1 MNGIWIVLVV
11 SLIGGSVIAEPDKV
25 TSDID
30 VFNKNFNRQQHSA
43 RNLVYRVYDVIPAQ
57 PQPSWKASASIVSEN
72 PEEQNMSGEVTFKQW
87 NINQPITVKMNIS
100 GVPAGKHSVH
110 IHAFGDISEG
120 CKSTGPHFRSSIIG
134 NVEAKE
140 DGNVE
145 VEYESFGLHL
155 FGLSGI
161 LGRSIVIHEKP
172 SQYLKYPDLFT
183 PGSQFLDNAV
193 SFQSEED
200 TVGERL
206 ACGIIT
212 ITNNLM

>member
-1 MNGIWIVLVV
+1 MNRIWIILVLSFICGYVFGEPQEV
-11 SLIGGSVIAEPDKV
+11 SSDVEVI
-25 TSDID
+25 
-30 VFNKNFNRQQHSA
+30 NKSFNRQQHGA
-43 RNLVYRVYDVIPAQ
+43 RDLVYRVYDVIPTQ
-57 PQPSWKASASIVSEN
+57 PQPSWKASASIISEN

-87 NINQPITVKMNIS
+87 NINHPINVKMNIS
-100 GVPAGKHSVH
+100 GVPPGKHSVH

-161 LGRSIVIHEKP
+161 LGRSIVIHAKP
-172 SQYLKYPDLFT
+172 SQYLKYPDLFS
-183 PGSQFLDNAV
+183 PGSQFDNSV
-193 SFQSEED
+193 SYQSEED

>member
-1 MNGIWIVLVV
+1 M
-11 SLIGGSVIAEPDKV
+11 
-25 TSDID
+25 
-30 VFNKNFNRQQHSA
+30 
-43 RNLVYRVYDVIPAQ
+43 
-57 PQPSWKASASIVSEN
+57 
-72 PEEQNMSGEVTFKQW
+72 
-87 NINQPITVKMNIS
+87 
-100 GVPAGKHSVH
+100 
-110 IHAFGDISEG
+110 
-120 CKSTGPHFRSSIIG
+120 
-134 NVEAKE
+134 EAKE

-145 VEYESFGLHL
+145 VEYESFGLQL

-183 PGSQFLDNAV
+183 PGSHFDNAV